1 MTITTAQMRA
11 ARGLLNWTQ
20 GDLAART
27 GISTTSIG
35 SIESD
40 HTNPRDTTIHLI
52 QKAFEDA
59 GIAFLPD
66 DGVRR
71 HQGHVRILNG
81 RTGFHTF
88 YDDIFAEAQKSKG
101 ATFLVN
107 NVDEKLFLK
116 WGSEIVDQHTQRM
129 QDLAIRYNILVREGD
144 MNFVETEYATY
155 RWLPKEMFSAV
166 SFYVYG
172 QKMAIIVF
180 DQEPSVV
187 IMDYPAITEAYR
199 RQFTSLWDTANNP
212 MLAGKVL

>member
-1 MTITTAQMRA
+1 MGITTAQMRA

-40 HTNPRDTTIHLI
+40 TSNPRDSTAQLI
-52 QKAFEDA
+52 KKAFEDA
-59 GIAFLPD
+59 GIEFLAD

-71 HQGHVRILNG
+71 RQGQVRILAG
-81 RTGFHTF
+81 RNGFHAF
-88 YDDIFAEAQKSKG
+88 YDDIYAEAQKNKG

-107 NVDEKLFLK
+107 NVNEKLFLK
-116 WGSEIVDQHTQRM
+116 WGAEIVDSHTARM
-129 QDLAIRYNILVREGD
+129 QSLAIQYQILVREGD
-144 MNFVETEYATY
+144 TNFVNTDYATY

-172 QKMAIIVF
+172 SKLAIIVF
-180 DQEPSVV
+180 DQEPSVLV
-187 IMDYPAITEAYR
+187 IDYPAVTEAYR
-199 RQFTSLWDTANNP
+199 RQFTSFWDMA
-212 MLAGKVL
+212 LAPAAKDVS